1 MDYWI
6 LLHDFILIT
15 SAFMEIFRNLNI
27 LSPDVDARTFLYV
40 SYMYSLI
47 SCNVQSLSVCNES
60 KPSAWC
66 KVFLITLW
74 CCSDTLWKLNCSGT
88 WRDRLHERRYLHFHV
103 FFFVRGES
111 YILFKSMWCF
121 QTKLFANINIE
132 NNISCNWISLKV
144 SHQ

>member
-60 KPSAWC
+60 KPSA
-66 KVFLITLW
+66 
-74 CCSDTLWKLNCSGT
+74 
-88 WRDRLHERRYLHFHV
+88 
-103 FFFVRGES
+103 
-111 YILFKSMWCF
+111 
-121 QTKLFANINIE
+121 
-132 NNISCNWISLKV
+132 
-144 SHQ
+144 